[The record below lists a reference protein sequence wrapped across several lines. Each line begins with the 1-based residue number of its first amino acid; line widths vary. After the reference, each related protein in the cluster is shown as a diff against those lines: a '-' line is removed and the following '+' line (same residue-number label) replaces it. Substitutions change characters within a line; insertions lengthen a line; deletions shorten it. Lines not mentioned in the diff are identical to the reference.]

1 MNIYSTVTSRIKE
14 ILHAQM
20 NMVIQRMKYE
30 ILLRQ
35 MKNKSSKLLFNLHFF
50 SKEIPIQDFTL

>member
-1 MNIYSTVTSRIKE
+1 MNIHSTVTSRIKE

-35 MKNKSSKLLFNLHFF
+35 MKNKSSKLLLNLLFF